1 MSSPTPDPFLLP
13 GGPVGVLLIHGFTG
27 APAEMRPL
35 AEPLHAAGCTVS
47 GPLLPGHGTRWQDMN
62 RCRWQEWADHTEAA
76 LDQLSER
83 CDRLVVGG
91 LSMGSLLASRI
102 ATRHPEVRGLALYSP
117 ALVLRS
123 RLAPFAALARFALS
137 SFPKDPPDHGDP
149 ATDDRIWCY
158 DVNPVGAVW
167 ELVKLQREVRR
178 LLPSVRCPLLVVHAT
193 GDTSIHPRSA
203 ARTIALAG
211 SEDVTEVLLEHSGHC
226 LTADAERDAVARHT
240 LGFVSR
246 YAGPLP

>member
-1 MSSPTPDPFLLP
+1 MTRPAPDPFLLP
-13 GGPVGVLLIHGFTG
+13 GGPVGVLLSHGFTG
-27 APAEMRPL
+27 APAEMRPI
-35 AEPLHAAGCTVS
+35 AETLHAAGCTVS

-62 RCRWQEWADHTEAA
+62 RCRWQAWADHAEASLA
-76 LDQLSER
+76 KLSER

-102 ATRHPEVRGLALYSP
+102 AARHPEVRGLALYSP

-123 RLAPFAALARFALS
+123 RLIHATAVARFVLS

-149 ATDDRIWCY
+149 ATEDRIWCY
-158 DVNPVGAVW
+158 DVNPVGAAW
-167 ELVKLQREVRR
+167 QLVKLQREVRR

-203 ARTIALAG
+203 AQTIALVG

-226 LTADAERDAVARHT
+226 LTADAERDLVARHT
-240 LGFVSR
+240 QDFVSR
-246 YAGPLP
+246 CAMPL